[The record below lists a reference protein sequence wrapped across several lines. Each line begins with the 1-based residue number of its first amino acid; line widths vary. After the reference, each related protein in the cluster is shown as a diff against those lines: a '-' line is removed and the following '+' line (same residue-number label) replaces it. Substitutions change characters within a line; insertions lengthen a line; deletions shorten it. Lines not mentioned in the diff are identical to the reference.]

1 MNGRIA
7 FVLII
12 VAILTNSCILS
23 VASQNNQFDNI
34 EYISKPAGIIP
45 RLYFRV
51 LVHGNASSG
60 RQFGPFGNF
69 GIVEFNHA
77 QIVIIRFIPIRL
89 VVNTVKNATA
99 IMYGIKQDIPN
110 GSFDFDEEWIFLA
123 LVFEKK

>member
-69 GIVEFNHA
+69 GIVEFDLEMRSQCPHC
-77 QIVIIRFIPIRL
+77 P
-89 VVNTVKNATA
+89 
-99 IMYGIKQDIPN
+99 
-110 GSFDFDEEWIFLA
+110 
-123 LVFEKK
+123 

>member
-7 FVLII
+7 LILII
-12 VAILTNSCILS
+12 IVILTNSCIFS
-23 VASQNNQFDNI
+23 VTSQNNQIDTNQLN
-34 EYISKPAGIIP
+34 SKPTGIFP

-60 RQFGPFGNF
+60 KQFGPFGNF

-89 VVNTVKNATA
+89 VVNNVKNATA
-99 IMYGIKQDIPN
+99 IMYGIKQDFPN

-123 LVFEKK
+123 IVFEKK